1 MHGVVSSQW
10 MLKRQVA
17 GRVDRRR
24 AELENVIAVGNI
36 VLEQPKEVVQRFGRE
51 IAFSG
56 STSKGTSRF
65 HDG

>member
-1 MHGVVSSQW
+1 

-24 AELENVIAVGNI
+24 AKLKNVIAISNI
-36 VLEQPKEVVQRFGRE
+36 VLEQPQEVVQRFGWE

-56 STSKGTSRF
+56 SASKGTSRF
-65 HDG
+65 QDG